1 MFAWVALSLFWRCS
15 RRAVSW
21 YDLRPQRLWGS
32 IGRTNSN
39 NMADSSKP
47 RAKKGSHGRCDCRRR
62 YRCIR
67 LFKDSLIVKFSAFL
81 DLGCSLESR
90 NAPCLLT
97 FVLFHRTIPKSF
109 VVPGRTK
116 FRTWRISGA
125 FVGKIIP
132 F

>member
-1 MFAWVALSLFWRCS
+1 MFARVALGLFWRCS

-47 RAKKGSHGRCDCRRR
+47 RAKKGSHGHCDCRRR

-67 LFKDSLIVKFSAFL
+67 LFKDSLMAKISCISGV
-81 DLGCSLESR
+81 CSLESR
-90 NAPCLLT
+90 NAPCSLT
-97 FVLFHRTIPKSF
+97 FVLSHRTIPRSF
-109 VVPGRTK
+109 VVACRTK
-116 FRTWRISGA
+116 FRKWRISGA
-125 FVGKIIP
+125 SVGKFIP